1 MALRKIDIGA
11 ELGKGWQL
19 FRANMGVL
27 VVAGVIAYIISLLTC
42 GVLGGPLVAGMFLI
56 AQRLLKNDPV
66 KPQAGDV
73 FKGFDVFVQALLV
86 LVFAIVAV
94 CIVGW
99 IPFIGQLIALVVGPI
114 MMWALV
120 FVTYQ
125 KLTAIDAIKK
135 VVEHTK
141 NGEFTMPLLFA
152 LIANLI
158 SMLGALACGIGVFFT
173 LPIGYCM
180 IACCY
185 ETLFGDEPEVID
197 PISIEPP
204 PPLQ

>member
-11 ELGKGWQL
+11 ELGRGWQL
-19 FRANMGVL
+19 FQANMGVL
-27 VVAGVIAYIISLLTC
+27 ILAGVIASVVAALTC
-42 GVLGGPLVAGMFLI
+42 SVLVGPLSAGMFLI
-56 AQRLLKNDPV
+56 ARRLLKNDPI

-86 LVFAIVAV
+86 FVFGIVAGS
-94 CIVGW
+94 IVGW
-99 IPFIGQLIALVVGPI
+99 IPVVGQLAALVVAA
-114 MMWALV
+114 MLLWALV
-120 FVTYQ
+120 FVAYQ

-135 VVEHTK
+135 VFEHTK

-152 LIANLI
+152 LMVNII
-158 SMLGALACGIGVFFT
+158 SGLGIIVCVVGIFFT
-173 LPIGYCM
+173 IPIAYCM
-180 IACCY
+180 MACCY
-185 ETLFGDEPEVID
+185 ESLFGDEPEVID